1 VLHAA
6 AYRRILL
13 ATSALLLLSA
23 PGCRRTTA
31 APPAL
36 PVTSSFLQNDE
47 GWTVVG
53 DGNLVYSPTGGNP
66 SSTGYILAIDRVE
79 GDVFYFNAPGKFLG
93 NLSEAYGLLLT
104 FDLLWH
110 ENSPG
115 GDMEEDDIILA
126 GGNRTLVSMLPQ
138 RPSNTWTSYAVR
150 LDPSADWI
158 HRVSREPASAA
169 DIQAVLGSLQ
179 QLRIR
184 GEFRWGAEQ
193 GSLDNVRLGVTQ

>member
-23 PGCRRTTA
+23 PGCRR
-31 APPAL
+31 APAGPPSL

-53 DGNLVYSPTGGNP
+53 DGNLFHSPTGGNP
-66 SSTGYILAIDRVE
+66 GSTGYIFAIDRVQ
-79 GDVFYFNAPGKFLG
+79 GDIFYFNAPGKFLG
-93 NLSEAYGLLLT
+93 NLSEAYGRLLT
-104 FDLLWH
+104 FDLLWQ

-115 GDMEEDDIILA
+115 GDKEGDDIILA
-126 GGNRTLVSMLPQ
+126 GGSRTLVAALPQ
-138 RPSNTWTSYAVR
+138 RPGNTWTSYAVR
-150 LDPSADWI
+150 LDPTAAWI

-169 DIQAVLGSLQ
+169 DIQAVLASLQ

-184 GEFRWGAEQ
+184 GEFRHGAEV